1 MPWKTPLSA
10 RRAVQAAHFILALGA
25 CAALPVVAGAQP
37 LMLAQAGDSGIVT
50 PAGGSGIPAPV
61 AALPEQNSQAPATP
75 TGNPGQAVP
84 PAGSS
89 SGLSVDRTYTK
100 NDTIIAA
107 NEFFGG
113 TTQGLAQTIEKVFS
127 SYGQPNAYITG
138 NEGGGAFIFGLRY
151 GVGQL
156 HYKGGQPLQVYWEGP
171 SLGFDFGGNA
181 SKTFML
187 VYNLRSTDQL
197 FQRFPG
203 VSGSLYVVAGLGLN
217 YVRANGITIAPI
229 RTGVGLRGGAS
240 VGYLSFSPKRTWN
253 PF

>member
-1 MPWKTPLSA
+1 MPSKIPAFTHRPTGPA
-10 RRAVQAAHFILALGA
+10 RSCLALGA
-25 CAALPVVAGAQP
+25 IALCTLLPMPASAQQP
-37 LMLAQAGDSGIVT
+37 PADEHSIVT
-50 PAGGSGIPAPV
+50 PASGNGVPAPV
-61 AALPEQNSQAPATP
+61 AALPGQAPQAAPATP

-84 PAGSS
+84 PAAG
-89 SGLSVDRTYTK
+89 GISVDRTYTK
-100 NDTIIAA
+100 KDTIIAA

-113 TTQGLAQTIEKVFS
+113 TTQGLAQAIEKVFS

-156 HYKGGQPLQVYWEGP
+156 HYKGGQPQQVYWEGP

-181 SKTFML
+181 SKAFML

-229 RTGVGLRGGAS
+229 RTGVGLRGGAN